1 MNDVPVFIE
10 PFEAFEAATTTFL
23 TPPFRSK
30 FGLIRW
36 EDQDKPSDRT
46 YEFQVAGLIPRRE
59 TVLWFGESQSGKSFS
74 AFDCG
79 IHVASGM
86 EYQGRR
92 TRRGGVIYC
101 FIEKGHGAKNRM
113 QAFRQHFDLPLEGFP
128 FAVLTKRIDIFSSEE
143 TVDLLAAECAE
154 IAKGWDV
161 PLDVIVIDTHDKATP
176 GASEIDKKD
185 VSTVLNRYERL
196 RDRSSA
202 GIWVIGHSNS
212 FGSARGSLVLY
223 NAIETVISISVLRD
237 KALGEFRDANQ
248 RVIRQAKVM
257 KQSEGE
263 AGQTWKFVLPAIE
276 VARNEYG
283 ESVTSCVV
291 TPPADKEGDD
301 LISSGF
307 KASANDSIFLKAL
320 IKALG
325 ERGEAPSPLLA
336 LPPSIVRVVDYAH
349 VKEAY
354 KALNPD
360 DGNDAVKWRERLKTG
375 LRRARE
381 RLIDHR
387 IIGVSS
393 PHIWITGRPVR
404 GIIKA
409 RDSGPADYDQRDQD
423 SPGLAEAMENGGSD
437 LL

>member
-1 MNDVPVFIE
+1 MNDVPVFME

-36 EDQDKPSDRT
+36 EDQDKPSERT

-101 FIEKGHGAKNRM
+101 FIEKGHGARNRM
-113 QAFRQHFDLPLEGFP
+113 QAFRQHYDLPLDGFP
-128 FAVLTKRIDIFSSEE
+128 FAVLTRRIDIFSSEE
-143 TVDLLAAECAE
+143 TVDLLAAECEE

-196 RDRSSA
+196 RDRSKA
-202 GIWVIGHSNS
+202 AVWVIGHSNS

-248 RVIRQAKVM
+248 RVIRQAKVL

-276 VARNEYG
+276 VGRNEYG
-283 ESVTSCVV
+283 EPVTSCVV
-291 TPPADKEGDD
+291 TPPADKEGDEQ
-301 LISSGF
+301 LSRGF
-307 KASANDSIFLKAL
+307 KASPGDSVFLKAL
-320 IKALG
+320 IKALA
-325 ERGEAPSPLLA
+325 EHGEAPSPLLA
-336 LPPSIVRVVDYAH
+336 LPPSIIRVVDYAK
-349 VKEAY
+349 VKEAF
-354 KALNPD
+354 KSLNPD
-360 DGNDAVKWRERLKTG
+360 DGNDVVKWKERLKTA
-375 LRRARE
+375 LKRARE
-381 RLIDHR
+381 RLLDHN
-387 IIGVSS
+387 IIGISS
-393 PHIWITGRPVR
+393 PHIWITGKPVR
-404 GIIKA
+404 GIIRPK
-409 RDSGPADYDQRDQD
+409 DNGTDFRDQEP
-423 SPGLAEAMENGGSD
+423 SAGLTEALESSGD
-437 LL
+437 IL